1 MVKFR
6 NSISVLTS
14 RKTRPGLASG
24 PSDPPP
30 GKPGYLAAAV
40 IVIWPAFH
48 ERGVIYQDVNL
59 CFMSDVNIHTFREM
73 QARLKKPATD
83 DSLSRLGG
91 FSTHD

>member
-1 MVKFR
+1 MVKFH
-6 NSISVLTS
+6 NSISVLTY

-30 GKPGYLAAAV
+30 GKPGYLAAV

-59 CFMSDVNIHTFREM
+59 CEVNIHTFREM

-83 DSLSRLGG
+83 DSLSRLGS